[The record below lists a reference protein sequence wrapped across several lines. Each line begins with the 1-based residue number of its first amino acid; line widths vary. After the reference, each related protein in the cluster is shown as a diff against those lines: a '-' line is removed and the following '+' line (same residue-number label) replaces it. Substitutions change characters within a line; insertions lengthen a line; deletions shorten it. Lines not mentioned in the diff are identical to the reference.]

1 MTRSAARILRDE
13 GGQTVVL
20 LAISMPLFLA
30 LLLLVIDG
38 GRLYVERER
47 LLAAAR
53 LSAQAG
59 VAAFD
64 ELGRG
69 NKPLTDAEVRGVAAD
84 AVARNLPGESVRS
97 TINVDRPK
105 QRVDVRLE
113 KRLDAFF
120 GRLSVP
126 VAGGFV
132 AAGAPPVSG
141 RGPAVRTPAPTPAA
155 TPPPP
160 TPAPRVTPTATV
172 ATAATATPTGV
183 PTPTP
188 WSPKVLATRDL
199 ANAPNDI
206 TVRGGSVYAALSAPG
221 SGTGPGQLV
230 TLDAALTGAPIPL
243 EVGAYP
249 RGVAVD
255 PVRKRA
261 YLAHVYPPKLTIV
274 DTASGKIVT
283 EAPLTGYRGQKVE
296 LDRDTGRLYVT
307 GFCDSVAA
315 CSDYAVLV
323 LDAATG
329 ARLTTVKLDRRPD
342 EILVDSARKR
352 AYAHE
357 RFDGSISLIDT
368 ATNSV
373 LRRVQLPGR
382 VEAVTLDETRDRVY
396 ALDSSGRFVTV
407 IEGTSGRTVGTIQL
421 PILTGAIGL
430 AIDPSTGR
438 LYASGVASL
447 GYDPVTRTHS
457 QESMVVAADT
467 LTGRTLG
474 TYKVAGGIGRLA
486 FDPSAGRLYVT
497 QGRKLSVL
505 TG

>member
-1 MTRSAARILRDE
+1 MTRTCARALRDD

-64 ELGRG
+64 ELGQG
-69 NKPLTDAEVRGVAAD
+69 NRPLTDVEVRSVASD
-84 AVARNLPGESVRS
+84 AVARNLPGEAVRS
-97 TINVDRPK
+97 TIVVDRPK
-105 QRVDVRLE
+105 RRVDVRVE
-113 KRLDAFF
+113 KRLEAIF
-120 GRLSVP
+120 GRIGVP
-126 VAGGFV
+126 IAAGFV
-132 AAGAPPVSG
+132 AAGAPTPT
-141 RGPAVRTPAPTPAA
+141 RAPASAAPTPA
-155 TPPPP
+155 PLPRP
-160 TPAPRVTPTATV
+160 TSAIAPAISPTTI
-172 ATAATATPTGV
+172 V

-188 WSPKVLATRDL
+188 WAPIVLAMRDL

-206 TVRGGSVYAALSAPG
+206 TVRGGSVYAALAGPG

-230 TLDAALTGAPIPL
+230 TLDSALRGAPSSL
-243 EVGAYP
+243 QVGAYP

-274 DTASGKIVT
+274 DTVT
-283 EAPLTGYRGQKVE
+283 LKVITEVPLTGYRGQKVE
-296 LDRDTGRLYVT
+296 LDRDAGKVYVT

-323 LDAATG
+323 FDAASG
-329 ARLTTVKLDRRPD
+329 ARLSTVKLDRRPD
-342 EILVDSARKR
+342 EILVDGARKR

-357 RFDGSISLIDT
+357 IFDGSISLIDT
-368 ATNSV
+368 AANTV
-373 LRRVQLPGR
+373 LRRVQLPDRAG
-382 VEAVTLDETRDRVY
+382 AVALDETRDRLY
-396 ALDSSGRFVTV
+396 ALDGSGRFVTV

-421 PILTGAIGL
+421 GMLGPATGL
-430 AIDPSTGR
+430 AIDASTGR
-438 LYASGVASL
+438 LYASAITARR
-447 GYDPVTRTHS
+447 YDPSTRTHS
-457 QESMVVAADT
+457 EASTIVAADIA
-467 LTGRTLG
+467 TGRTLG
-474 TYKVAGGIGRLA
+474 TYQVSGAAGKLA
-486 FDPSAGRLYVT
+486 FDPLAGRLYLT
-497 QGRKLSVL
+497 QGRRVSVL